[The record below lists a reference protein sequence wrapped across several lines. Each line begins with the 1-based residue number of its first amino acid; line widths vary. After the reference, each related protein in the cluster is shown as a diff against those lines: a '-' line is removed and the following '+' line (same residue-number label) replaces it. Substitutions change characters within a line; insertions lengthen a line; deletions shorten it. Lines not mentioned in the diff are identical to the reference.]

1 MDNNLNKFQV
11 TFNGINYILTTELHL
26 NNIIIT
32 CFEQNKNNS
41 LNYSLE
47 FSLEYL
53 RKLSSAFNSMITIK
67 DAQDYINLLIEKGNI
82 QIQNL
87 ENQIDLIL
95 FISHQNDNTVLSL
108 NPELTNIANTPY
120 VYQNLES
127 EIIQLPPIYSQPP
140 IQQTVSNID
149 PMKGKK
155 YYLNNNSNSQR
166 TNNKIPYNLQ
176 QNPQKYNF
184 TKTQTPTQE
193 QKIFSGNYNNNVYSE
208 IYNEQEKIK
217 NDINNLS
224 NIVNE
229 LKNSVNSLKSYNNL
243 NQNPIPNQY
252 QIPNNNSNNEIDK
265 LKEDVLKLSSQLNYL
280 TNSQNNQNN
289 NYNHYSDNKNKYN
302 DNVNYN
308 NKNTEAE
315 TAFYKEKM
323 EEYKREKDQSQLE
336 NEDLKTQIKNLSN
349 SNNLYQIQYQNLLK
363 NKNKNINEVK
373 GDLFENKKEIELI
386 VRKLCINY
394 NHINIDLIY
403 KATIDSDKASAF
415 HEKCDNAQSTL
426 VLIKS
431 GNGKRFGGFTTE
443 SWNGNS
449 FYKKDDYAFIF
460 SLDKM
465 EIYDVIQGEDA
476 IGCFPNFGPVFGGNQ
491 IKINDN
497 AFSKGGS
504 TYERNINYYTNEDYE
519 LTGGLK
525 EFVVVEIEVYNVSF
539 E

>member
-127 EIIQLPPIYSQPP
+127 EIIQLPPIYSQSP
-140 IQQTVSNID
+140 IQQTVSNMN

-166 TNNKIPYNLQ
+166 IDNKIPYNLK

-289 NYNHYSDNKNKYN
+289 NYNHYNDNKNKYN

-308 NKNTEAE
+308 NNTEAE

-363 NKNKNINEVK
+363 NKNQNINEVK
-373 GDLFENKKEIELI
+373 GDLFENKKEIELV

>member
-127 EIIQLPPIYSQPP
+127 EIIQLPPIYSQSP
-140 IQQTVSNID
+140 IQQTVSNMN

-166 TNNKIPYNLQ
+166 IDNKIPYNLK

-289 NYNHYSDNKNKYN
+289 NYNHYNDNKNKYN

-363 NKNKNINEVK
+363 NKNQNINEVK
-373 GDLFENKKEIELI
+373 GDLFENKKEIELV

-519 LTGGLK
+519 LTGVLK

>member
-127 EIIQLPPIYSQPP
+127 EIIQLPPIYSQSP
-140 IQQTVSNID
+140 IQQTVSNMN

-166 TNNKIPYNLQ
+166 IDNKIPYNLK

-243 NQNPIPNQY
+243 KQNPIPNQY

-265 LKEDVLKLSSQLNYL
+265 LKEDVLKHSSQLNYL

-289 NYNHYSDNKNKYN
+289 NYNHYNDNKNKYN

-308 NKNTEAE
+308 NNTEAE

-363 NKNKNINEVK
+363 NKNQNINEVK
-373 GDLFENKKEIELI
+373 GDLFENKKEIELV

>member
-336 NEDLKTQIKNLSN
+336 NEDLKTQIKNLSK

-363 NKNKNINEVK
+363 NKNQNINEVK

>member
-127 EIIQLPPIYSQPP
+127 EIIQLPPIYSQSP
-140 IQQTVSNID
+140 IQQTVSNMN

-166 TNNKIPYNLQ
+166 IDNKIPYNLK

-289 NYNHYSDNKNKYN
+289 NYNHYNDNKNKYN

-363 NKNKNINEVK
+363 NKNQNINEVK
-373 GDLFENKKEIELI
+373 GDLFENKKEIELV